1 MKKIAFIVLAAAAV
15 LLSSCSKEDKMLLQ
29 HPYRLQGELSPSF
42 GLPVISN
49 GQLNLYD
56 LLTSFDGTFE
66 GLITDDN
73 TITFEY
79 IDTIRETIPI
89 GGMIAKGGQKGLKKG
104 ARVSHQA
111 KSTTPYITR
120 DTVIEYSIPI
130 DFFDKADMQS
140 LVDGNMTIN
149 ELRFKMDAV
158 VQGACPPNVDSA
170 LRAYVS
176 ARFDNVTIQY
186 TGHDYQTHSFSG
198 FSSQSLVL
206 DDIIEGGTVRFDSV
220 NMAEIVNSLPRS
232 ITAGFHMHVE
242 VDSGLVLDNLGL
254 LTDTTGINSFNALLD
269 SLRMTSITI
278 GANMQVLL
286 PFEVRIGGLPY
297 SYDLV
302 LNGNE
307 ENSDGSAI
315 FDQLDSILNS
325 LLGEGAVSLDSSKVA
340 AILKF
345 SNGIPLDLT
354 LSGTLVDGNGV
365 ENYVLFNSQRIASA
379 VTGPVEG
386 RPGVVQAVRDSTTI
400 VSIDLNVE
408 ALERL
413 TQASKL
419 RLRLVMATPDFSTDP
434 SYKMVKKD
442 DYLKVKMMVKLDPTI
457 NVDMLLFDGFGNG
470 LSGLPVIGG
479 MFGNNE

>member
-1 MKKIAFIVLAAAAV
+1 MKKNMFIFMAAAL

-56 LLTSFDGTFE
+56 LMSSFDGTFE
-66 GLITDDN
+66 GLITADN

-79 IDTIRETIPI
+79 KDTIRETIPI
-89 GGMIAKGGQKGLKKG
+89 GGMIAKSGQKGLKSS
-104 ARVSHQA
+104 AHVSRKA
-111 KSTTPYITR
+111 KSVTPYITR
-120 DTVIEYSIPI
+120 DTVIEYTLPI
-130 DFFDKADMQS
+130 DFFDKAEMQS
-140 LVDGNMTIN
+140 VVDGNVKIN
-149 ELRFKMDAV
+149 KLRFNLDAV
-158 VQGACPPNVDSA
+158 VQGECPPNVDSA

-176 ARFDNVTIQY
+176 ARFDNVTIRY
-186 TGHDYQTHSFSG
+186 TGHDNQTHTFTG
-198 FSSQSLVL
+198 FASQSLL
-206 DDIIEGGTVRFDSV
+206 LNDIIEGGTVRFDSV
-220 NMAEIVNSLPRS
+220 NMADIVNSLPRS
-232 ITAGFHMHVE
+232 ITAGFRMHVE

-254 LTDTTGINSFNALLD
+254 LMDTTGINSFNALLD

-297 SYDLV
+297 NYDLE
-302 LNGNE
+302 LNGNAE
-307 ENSDGSAI
+307 QNGGSSV
-315 FDQLDSILNS
+315 FEQLDSILNG
-325 LLGEGAVSLDSSKVA
+325 LLGEGAVSVDSSKVA

-354 LSGTLVDGNGV
+354 LSGTLVDENGV
-365 ENYVLFNSQRIASA
+365 ENYVLFNSQRIVSA

-386 RPGVVQAVRDSTTI
+386 RPGVVQAIRDSVTI

-408 ALERL
+408 ALEKL

-419 RLRLVMATPDFSTDP
+419 RLRLMMATPDFSTDP
-434 SYKMVKKD
+434 SFKMIKKD
-442 DYLKVKMMVKLDPTI
+442 DYLKVKMMVKLDPNI
-457 NVDMLLFDGFGNG
+457 NVDMLLFDGFGNSLG
-470 LSGLPVIGG
+470 GLPVIGG